1 MIPEIMEIIVK
12 ALSKEREK
20 TREVVEAI
28 IDSEAF
34 LFTNDTHYR
43 DNRSDIVTS
52 EENRGGPDMRNP
64 SMANQPPMGRG
75 ANSFVMEMRKRIDQ
89 YFDIVLRNIRDSVPK
104 AIGCF
109 LVKKSQDILQFE
121 LYN

>member
-1 MIPEIMEIIVK
+1 MIPEIMDIIVK

-34 LFTNDTHYR
+34 LFTNDTHYK

-52 EENRGGPDMRNP
+52 EDSGRGQPDMRSA
-64 SMANQPPMGRG
+64 SMANQPGMGRG
-75 ANSFVMEMRKRIDQ
+75 ANSFVMEMRKRID
-89 YFDIVLRNIRDSVPK
+89 
-104 AIGCF
+104 
-109 LVKKSQDILQFE
+109 
-121 LYN
+121 